1 MKRLACK
8 REAIHEWLRERL
20 GIEMRV
26 TLKNTHVHQEKEG
39 VKMKRFI
46 SHITVVALALGSL
59 AAFGVTTLLALFAT
73 EASSLTEGVFL
84 SFLLRVSFHDFA
96 LDLSKMFVKIPALLL
111 YWAETEPLKKL
122 NDS

>member
-1 MKRLACK
+1 
-8 REAIHEWLRERL
+8 
-20 GIEMRV
+20 MR
-26 TLKNTHVHQEKEG
+26 G
-39 VKMKRFI
+39 
-46 SHITVVALALGSL
+46 VALSELFPPSLFGVFRTSHQMMAIKKALLRNINFDS
-59 AAFGVTTLLALFAT
+59 ATSSNSPVAMANIDVTTLLALFAT